1 MREENLTLTPDEKRA
16 ADLSL
21 DALTARPT
29 EEDTLLFAL
38 PVCGPYRV
46 MAQYKFK
53 VGARPNRRGK
63 RSARTQALTPILPA
77 GGLPP
82 QVKLVPGTLKKGKAA
97 KQAVDLMGKMNPT
110 PRERD
115 LIRSLDMNELVQ
127 AIAGGVKVSTPGTSA
142 QGKKG
147 KGGGKGGKR
156 RKKK

>member
-1 MREENLTLTPDEKRA
+1 MTLTPDEKRA

-38 PVCGPYRV
+38 PVCGPYRM

-53 VGARPNRRGK
+53 VGQPAP
-63 RSARTQALTPILPA
+63 TQRMGA
-77 GGLPP
+77 GSDHRCCPTS

-127 AIAGGVKVSTPGTSA
+127 SIAGGVKVSTPGAA
-142 QGKKG
+142 QGGKKG
-147 KGGGKGGKR
+147 KGGGKGGKGGKKG
-156 RKKK
+156 KKK